1 MRRLLPLAPLLLT
14 SAVLAADP
22 DKGSLVE
29 KPDAFPTLVNPNCS
43 HCRDEAKRRAG
54 ELRDDDRVLCWTR
67 GYSDGGAIPFRFFL
81 NSYRVISDS
90 YGVFVHDP
98 DAGFARGYLPSYH
111 FRFHGWRDGVMVMK
125 HKDGTLYS
133 ALSGVALD
141 GPKKG
146 TRLTPI
152 PTLVSDWGFWLE
164 RYPQAV
170 AYHMFDKYQP
180 VDLPAAPNKDAQA
193 SRGPADK
200 RLPADAAVLGLW
212 TGKSARA
219 YPLDALAKAG
229 LIAEEIDGRKYV
241 VLWQPKTKTASAY
254 VPEATPPRKHPAPK
268 PNADGESP
276 PDPDPD
282 TPKKAVTLKR
292 DDKVAAAPFVDQ
304 ETGSRWDVAGRAV
317 EGELKGYT
325 LTWADSVQ
333 VKWFAWAAEYPQ
345 TTLYAAAPA
354 PDKPAADPNKAVKEI
369 AGTAEF
375 LRVLPKPFATLQG
388 VDVKARTVTLLI
400 DGEKVAKVWPVE
412 PDAEV
417 KVHGWWGRL
426 EQFRPGDR
434 VWAWL
439 KLDRK
444 KVPVSVVVLADEPS
458 EQDIHGSA
466 WKVTAV
472 EDLVRFGSGKL
483 ATTRFTLQA
492 GQADRRIDLPADGP
506 PVTAARGD
514 RVYFQTAADG
524 KARSV
529 MTEKQFEQ
537 ARAEQKAWL
546 RKRWAEEGLPGTL
559 TFHHVFSG
567 ELELTL
573 DHEAMRWGRSLKAGD
588 VVHLTAEPPIKGV
601 VRAVTPWRER
611 TVVRLVVGELE
622 SSELKIGQRL
632 GLKMA
637 PPSEADEASAYP
649 PDADRPRAKAE
660 RVEWFLASIYCACG
674 VGHDTCTGH
683 FYTLASCNPNGCGFP
698 NRMRGD
704 LGKMIDQGMTDRQIF
719 DELVKKHGPNL
730 TKPHLA
736 P

>member
-1 MRRLLPLAPLLLT
+1 MRLVLFAPLAL
-14 SAVLAADP
+14 AGAALAADP
-22 DKGSLVE
+22 DKGSLVVR
-29 KPDAFPTLVNPNCS
+29 PDAFPTLVNPNCS

-81 NSYRVISDS
+81 NRYRVISDS

-111 FRFHGWRDGVMVMK
+111 FRFHGWRDGVLVMR

-133 ALSGVALD
+133 ALSGAALH

-152 PTLVSDWGFWLE
+152 PTVVSDWGFWLE
-164 RYPQAV
+164 HYPQAV

-180 VDLPAAPNKDAQA
+180 LELPAGPNKDAQA
-193 SRGPADK
+193 SRGRADP
-200 RLPADAAVLGLW
+200 RLPAETPVLGLW
-212 TGKSARA
+212 TGRSARA

-254 VPEATPPRKHPAPK
+254 VPEATPPRKHPAPS
-268 PNADGESP
+268 PNDDGESP

-292 DDKVAAAPFVDQ
+292 DGKVPAAPFVDQ
-304 ETGSRWDVAGRAV
+304 ETGSRWDVAGRAI
-317 EGELKGYT
+317 EGKLKGYT

-333 VKWFAWAAEYPQ
+333 VKWFAWAAEYPR
-345 TTLYAAAPA
+345 TTVYAR
-354 PDKPAADPNKAVKEI
+354 AADANKAVKEI

-375 LRVLPKPFATLQG
+375 LRVLPKPFATLKG
-388 VDVKARTVTLLI
+388 VDAKARTVTLLL

-417 KVHGWWGRL
+417 KVRGWWGRL

-434 VWAWL
+434 VWVWL

-444 KVPVSVVVLADEPS
+444 KAPVSVVMLADAAS
-458 EQDIHGSA
+458 EKDIHG
-466 WKVTAV
+466 TA
-472 EDLVRFGSGKL
+472 
-483 ATTRFTLQA
+483 T
-492 GQADRRIDLPADGP
+492 ADH
-506 PVTAARGD
+506 
-514 RVYFQTAADG
+514 
-524 KARSV
+524 S
-529 MTEKQFEQ
+529 FEQ

-546 RKRWAEEGLPGTL
+546 RQRWADDGLPGTL

-567 ELELTL
+567 ELELML

-588 VVHLTAEPPIKGV
+588 VVHLTADPPIKSV

-637 PPSEADEASAYP
+637 PPSEAVEASAYP
-649 PDADRPRAKAE
+649 PDADRPRSKGE

-683 FYTLASCNPNGCGFP
+683 FYTLASCNPNGCGLP
-698 NRMRGD
+698 NHMRDD
-704 LGKMIDQGMTDRQIF
+704 LRKLIDQGLTDRQIF
-719 DELVKKHGPNL
+719 DELVKMHGPNL